1 MGFPFLQSTALLY
14 DQFIV
19 GQNQFINDQEDMI
32 RKILIK
38 RISPKRISPAQAQ
51 RAKAMTI
58 IATNKE

>member
-14 DQFIV
+14 DQFIG
-19 GQNQFINDQEDMI
+19 GQNQFINDQEYMM

-38 RISPKRISPAQAQ
+38 RISPKRNSPAQAL
-51 RAKAMTI
+51 RKNPLTI

>member
-1 MGFPFLQSTALLY
+1 MGFPLLQSTALLY
-14 DQFIV
+14 DQFTG
-19 GQNQFINDQEDMI
+19 GQNQFINDQEYMI

>member
-1 MGFPFLQSTALLY
+1 
-14 DQFIV
+14 
-19 GQNQFINDQEDMI
+19 MI

-58 IATNKE
+58 IATDKEQRSTQHVNKNDWFLFPDL

>member
-38 RISPKRISPAQAQ
+38 RYLLRGYRQLKHSVQKR
-51 RAKAMTI
+51 
-58 IATNKE
+58 